1 MTVVRFLPAI
11 VAAASAA
18 ALPGAV
24 HAAVPAT
31 TVPWV
36 LTARPE
42 PPALSGP
49 FRPRP
54 ASTISYTIINYGAPN
69 PTSLLLG
76 TPVALNDTRQ
86 IVGLATFPVGG
97 NQQCVAWTGKKFID
111 FGGPKSLPCY
121 PSTGI
126 SNANKAGVFASVGE
140 TYVPTDEDSIAF
152 YATVSPTA
160 ATVKFYSSNVN
171 SALYAMNASGY
182 AAGFSYYA
190 PVGGFETSRPPF
202 VSSGADFGP
211 LQPTCISASTACL
224 YQPYYTQSFY
234 AETRPV
240 NVSGTVF
247 GQESIL
253 VTGDYVEV
261 NTTHPSL
268 SHSFQLPFQGPNAPG
283 QIIGIDD
290 VGRVYYVSE
299 NATNTNQLIYRFD
312 PRTNTGGSIG
322 NIPGDVC
329 SFNLYS
335 LNGNGE
341 LLAYANN
348 CKKSQDDGWVTWDP
362 KHGFS
367 LLTLGIPGN
376 SYSSITPEWI
386 NDKGDVLVELRTNTG
401 ALDWGILA
409 QK

>member
-1 MTVVRFLPAI
+1 MTVVRFLAAI
-11 VAAASAA
+11 AAAGSAA

-24 HAAVPAT
+24 YAAVPAT
-31 TVPWV
+31 AVPWV
-36 LTARPE
+36 LTPRPE

-54 ASTISYTIINYGAPN
+54 ASTIAYTIIDDGAPE
-69 PTSLLLG
+69 PTALVLG
-76 TPVALNDTRQ
+76 TPVTLNDTRQ
-86 IVGLATFPVGG
+86 IVGIATFPSGG
-97 NQQCVAWTGKKFID
+97 NQQCVAWTGKKFVD
-111 FGGPKSLPCY
+111 FGGPKSLSCY

-160 ATVKFYSSNVN
+160 ATVKLYSSNVN
-171 SALYAMNASGY
+171 SALYAMNATGY

-190 PVGGFETSRPPF
+190 PVGGFESSHPAF
-202 VSSGADFGP
+202 VSIGGDMGP
-211 LQPTCISASTACL
+211 LQPACVVASSACL
-224 YQPYYTQSFY
+224 YQPYYTVGFY

-247 GQESIL
+247 GQQSIF
-253 VTGDYVEV
+253 VMGDYVEV
-261 NTTHPSL
+261 NTAHSTL

-290 VGRVYYVSE
+290 VGRVYYVGE
-299 NATNTNQLIYRFD
+299 NATSTNQLIYRFD

-322 NIPGDVC
+322 NIAGDKC

-341 LLAYANN
+341 LLAHASSCTKTGN
-348 CKKSQDDGWVTWDP
+348 DGWVTWDP

-367 LLTLGIPGN
+367 LLTAGIPAN
-376 SYSSITPEWI
+376 SYESITPEWI
-386 NDKGDVLVELRTNTG
+386 NDRGDVLVELRNNVG
-401 ALDWGILA
+401 ALHWGILA